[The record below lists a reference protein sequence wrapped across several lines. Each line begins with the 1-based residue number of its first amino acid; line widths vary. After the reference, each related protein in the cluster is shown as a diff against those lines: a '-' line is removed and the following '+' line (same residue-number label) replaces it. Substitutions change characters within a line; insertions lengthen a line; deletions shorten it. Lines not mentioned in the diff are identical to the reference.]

1 MDTLKKEIKTIKNTL
16 NAFENGLVM
25 CHDRIKDGK
34 RSDEYIEL
42 RLSVIENHEA
52 RLSRVE
58 AYLNVLHK
66 HLNETISRVNDI
78 HTYLWKRDQ
87 CEEMESSDEEKNN
100 IPWRDKNACKKFI
113 S

>member
-25 CHDRIKDGK
+25 CHDRIKDGE
-34 RSDEYIEL
+34 RRDECIEL

-52 RLSRVE
+52 KLTRVE
-58 AYLNVLHK
+58 AYLHVLHK

-78 HTYLWKRDQ
+78 HTCLWKRDQ
-87 CEEMESSDEEKNN
+87 CWYDEMKSSDDEK
-100 IPWRDKNACKKFI
+100 ITFP
-113 S
+113 